1 MRLVLV
7 RHGTTDGQRAGRYQ
21 GASDPP
27 LSRTGREQA
36 SALGARLPPGPF
48 RCLCS
53 PRLRARET
61 AEMALAGAGRELE
74 FVIVEALRE
83 IDFGRWEGLTF
94 AEILAQDQ
102 ALVAAWQRHPAR
114 FRFPDGEATSSFW
127 RRVRGVLGEIISRP
141 EPALVICH
149 GGVIRAMLCLLL
161 ALPRAKALCFDIQP
175 ASLTVLE
182 VDGVRGQLLSLN
194 R

>member
-7 RHGTTDGQRAGRYQ
+7 RHGATDGQRAGRYQ

-36 SALGARLPPGPF
+36 RALGARLPPGLGRF
-48 RCLCS
+48 LCS
-53 PRLRARET
+53 PQLRARET
-61 AEMALAGAGRELE
+61 AEMALAAAGRAPE
-74 FVIVEALRE
+74 FVVVEALRE

-94 AEILAQDQ
+94 AEILAQDP
-102 ALVAAWQRHPAR
+102 ALVVAWQRHPTR
-114 FRFPDGEATSSFW
+114 FRFPDGEAIASFW
-127 RRVRGVLGEIISRP
+127 RRVRGALGEIISQP
-141 EPALVICH
+141 QPALVVCH

-175 ASLTVLE
+175 AALTVLE
-182 VDGVRGQLLSLN
+182 VDGGRGQLLGLN